1 VEGEIRRAIKRGCEY
16 ALFKEGMMAYN
27 RKDHYYKRAKEQGKA
42 SRAAFKLDQIQK
54 KYKIVEKGHTVLDLG
69 SAPGG
74 WFEELGKMVGK
85 KGFVLGVDKLPLRI
99 YPSENMLFYLGDL
112 EAEDAIEQLR
122 FRLLSDTVD
131 SVVSDMSPNLSGIA
145 FRDTYKS
152 YELADRA
159 FGICS
164 ELLREGGNFVV
175 KIFPGK
181 ETTAFKKR
189 LEKYF
194 KKVHMVVPPATRRTS
209 SEQYIVARGFKI
221 K

>member
-1 VEGEIRRAIKRGCEY
+1 
-16 ALFKEGMMAYN
+16 MAYN
-27 RKDHYYKRAKEQGKA
+27 RKDHYYKKAKEEGKA

-54 KYKIVEKGHTVLDLG
+54 KYKVVGRGDTVLDLG

-74 WFEELGKMVGK
+74 WFKELGKMVGK

-99 YPSENMLFYLGDL
+99 YPTENMLFYLGDL
-112 EAEDAIEQLR
+112 EAEDAIEQLK
-122 FRLLSDTVD
+122 FRLLSDRVD
-131 SVVSDMSPNLSGIA
+131 NVVSDMSPNLSGIA

-159 FGICS
+159 FKICS
-164 ELLREGGNFVV
+164 ELLRDGGNFVV

-181 ETTAFKKR
+181 ETIAFKKQ
-189 LEKYF
+189 LEKCF

-209 SEQYIVARGFKI
+209 SEQYIVARGFKV